1 MDVGSYQKA
10 NTSLTAGHFYVIGAG
25 GDDDPK
31 HALEQAVFTNTGTV
45 GLRVGHSLTGIL
57 SGGRYDQVAAGG
69 SLPIEGPVDNLIV
82 YNYDAAVAGAFTVSA
97 RTCKRN
103 SGQDAGVLC
112 ALDNPG
118 STTRYQVIRPTRTAG
133 ETVLTTVPV
142 KYQRTVTTIK
152 GYSVTV
158 PSGATLTVDLIDH
171 KSRSLLSAVMNQES
185 LTTKTLYTATVVT
198 TTYPDLLVVQRGRD
212 LSLSCVSSA
221 GGDTLGDLLI
231 EIAHTVT

>member
-1 MDVGSYQKA
+1 MDVGTYTKA
-10 NTSLTAGHFYVIGAG
+10 NTSLTAGHFYVVGPG

-31 HALEQAVFTNTGTV
+31 HALEQVVIVNTGTV
-45 GLRVGHSLTGIL
+45 GIRVGHSLTGIL
-57 SGGRYDQVAAGG
+57 SGGRYVQIAAGG
-69 SLPIEGPVDNLIV
+69 SLPFEGPVDNLLV
-82 YNYDAAVAGAFTVSA
+82 YNYDASTAAAFTLTA

-112 ALDNPG
+112 AQDTPG
-118 STTRYQVIRPTRTAG
+118 TTTRYQVIRPTRTAG

-142 KYQRTVTTIK
+142 KYKRTITTIK

-158 PSGATLTVDLIDH
+158 PSGATLTVDLLDAQ
-171 KSRSLLSAVMNQES
+171 SRSLLAAVMDQEA
-185 LTTKTLYTATVVT
+185 LTTKTLYTSTVVT
-198 TTYPDLLVVQRGRD
+198 TTYPDLLVVGRGAD
-212 LSLSCVSSA
+212 LSLSCRSSA

>member
-1 MDVGSYQKA
+1 MTEQTYMKA
-10 NTSLTAGHFYVIGAG
+10 VTSLTAGHFYVIGSG
-25 GDDDPK
+25 GDDDPQ
-31 HALEQAVFTNTGTV
+31 HALGDLVFTNTGTV
-45 GLRVGHSLTGIL
+45 ALRIGHSLAGIL
-57 SGGRYDQVAAGG
+57 SGGRYMQVAAGA
-69 SLPIEGPVDNLIV
+69 SLPLDGEHDNLLV
-82 YNYDAAVAGAFTVSA
+82 YNYDASTAGAFTVNA

-112 ALDNPG
+112 AQDNPG

-142 KYQRTVTTIK
+142 KYQRTITTIK

-158 PSGATLTVDLIDH
+158 PSGATLTVDLLDSQ
-171 KSRSLLSAVMNQES
+171 SRSLLAAVMDQEA

-198 TTYPDLLVVQRGRD
+198 TTYPALLVVQRGRD
-212 LSLSCVSSA
+212 LSLSCRSSA